1 LAQNQ
6 LCRKQDE
13 IMDEIVKQAMAK
25 WPNVPHCFG
34 WLALDGRGAWRM
46 RDERVQKLGLSGDR
60 INHPA
65 LKSFID
71 RNYVQDA
78 HGCWYFQNGPQRV
91 YVDLLA
97 TPFIAHTDPMQGFV
111 LHTGEP
117 VAMLDECWMTDDG
130 HLIIEGN
137 GKVAQLDDR
146 DMSEAVAQFRIGGVA
161 VSDDRLLE
169 WLDNP
174 SDNARLT
181 YETPSRQVPIQRL
194 PAADVPARFKFIRT
208 PKPEQALQ
216 T

>member
-1 LAQNQ
+1 
-6 LCRKQDE
+6 
-13 IMDEIVKQAMAK
+13 MDEIVKQAMAK